1 MKTSAEEYLEEL
13 KKLQD
18 GTIKKMTQIPSDEPR
33 FIIDSNT
40 RKITIPDDFTFL
52 GVKNDSYA
60 ETIWFE
66 IDRYFDAEDLTKHTI
81 AIQYSDESTSG
92 SEYPIGIEPVTDID
106 IDTVP
111 GKILFGW
118 AIKNETTFKAT
129 SIGFAVRIY
138 TIGED
143 KRFSYS
149 FNTLPS
155 VLPVLDTLDVTGD
168 TVKKYANVLD
178 EWLNRMEEIEDY
190 VSGLN
195 LDDIK
200 EQLNTVQTTVDNT
213 VASVN
218 EIKDDYV
225 NKATYNLEQG
235 NQNDRLDSLQ
245 ETANRHDREIT
256 SISEEQTTQNKNI
269 SDNAEHITEVE
280 DKANVNAE
288 NIGSTTQLINGS
300 IAGTIGDWKDS
311 FPNLTIVEV
320 SNSNIDD
327 INTNKSDISDLTK
340 KIGNTDEFLQDT
352 AGNNSV
358 AGVVGDWKTSHTNE
372 TISQAVT
379 TNRTSIGTNTT
390 EIAKVKSTIGDTAN
404 LMLDSS
410 GTPSVAET
418 IGDWRSN
425 FPNKNLARVIKD
437 LDIPD
442 MSIYITQTTYNT
454 DKEWLSN
461 KIDTKAD
468 KVVPHAF
475 SIPIEGWQTDTEIA
489 GFSNYIDITIDGMTS
504 NDIVNVNVAPIST
517 GVAAKAQF
525 TNPESFDGY
534 LRLRAKDIPTEAISA
549 QWYIVR

>member
-1 MKTSAEEYLEEL
+1 MRTSAEEYLEEL

-18 GTIKKMTQIPSDEPR
+18 GTIKKMTQVPSDEPR

-52 GVKNDSYA
+52 AVKNDSYA

-66 IDRYFDAEDLTKHTI
+66 IDRYFDTEDLANHTI
-81 AIQYSDESTSG
+81 AMQYSDESISG
-92 SEYPIGIEPVTDID
+92 SEYPLGIEAVTDID
-106 IDTVP
+106 IETVP
-111 GKILFGW
+111 GKIIFGW
-118 AIKNETTFKAT
+118 TIKNEVTFKAT
-129 SIGFAVRIY
+129 SIGFAIRIY

-155 VLPVLDTLDVTGD
+155 ILPVLDTLNVTGD
-168 TVKKYANVLD
+168 TVKKYANILD
-178 EWLNRMEEIEDY
+178 EWLDKMEEIEDY

-200 EQLNTVQTTVDNT
+200 QQLNTMQTTIDNT
-213 VASVN
+213 VVSVN
-218 EIKDDYV
+218 EIKNDYV
-225 NKATYNLEQG
+225 NKATYSLEQG

-245 ETANRHDREIT
+245 ETTNRHDKEIID
-256 SISEEQTTQNKNI
+256 ISEEQTNQNQKI
-269 SDNAEHITEVE
+269 SDNTEHITEVE

-288 NIGSTTQLINGS
+288 NIGSTTSLINGS

-311 FPNLTIVEV
+311 FPNKTIVEV

-340 KIGNTDEFLQDT
+340 KIGSVDEFLQDDT
-352 AGNNSV
+352 GNNSV
-358 AGVVGDWKTSHTNE
+358 AGVVGNWKTDHPSE

-379 TNRTSIGTNTT
+379 TNKQNIETNTT
-390 EIAKVKSTIGDTAN
+390 EIAKVKATIGDTAN
-404 LMLDSS
+404 LMLDST

-442 MSIYITQTTYNT
+442 MSIYITQTTYDT
-454 DKEWLSN
+454 DKQWLTER
-461 KIDTKAD
+461 IAEKAD

-475 SIPIEGWQTDTEIA
+475 SIPIEGWQTDTGIA
-489 GFSNYIDITIDGMTS
+489 GYPNYVDITIDGMTS

-517 GVAAKAQF
+517 SVAAKAQF

-534 LRLRAKDIPTEAISA
+534 LRLRAKDVPTEAISA
-549 QWYIVR
+549 QWYVVR